1 MYTFRT
7 SLLFVEDKNAAQD
20 MAEYATQL
28 LEDVLEE
35 TIRKPHGTALA
46 LEPTHATSVS
56 KAIATL
62 DGEGAQQGMGQ
73 WVRKAMS
80 LVPVQI
86 SRCGG
91 TVLLGLSFSAV
102 KVYVPQNQWYDHV
115 PFSSCIS
122 HRAAREA
129 NRGPSSACDITQ
141 YAAQLAQPMSQGS
154 ICRQHLGANT

>member
-1 MYTFRT
+1 MYTFRAF
-7 SLLFVEDKNAAQD
+7 LLFVEDKNGAQD
-20 MAEYATQL
+20 MADYVTQL

-62 DGEGAQQGMGQ
+62 DGEGAQQSMGQ
-73 WVRKAMS
+73 WVRKAMC

-91 TVLLGLSFSAV
+91 TVQLGLSFSAV
-102 KVYVPQNQWYDHV
+102 KVYVPQNQWYEHV
-115 PFSSCIS
+115 LSL
-122 HRAAREA
+122 
-129 NRGPSSACDITQ
+129 
-141 YAAQLAQPMSQGS
+141 LAIRIELHVRRIAVLRVLAIFHSMLHS
-154 ICRQHLGANT
+154 